1 MHSDQSYFE
10 EKKFGKAYDINLLI
24 SLYSFTKP
32 YKRYFLVS
40 ILLVIFITTLEL
52 ALPYITKIA
61 IDKYIVPEIN
71 HSQTQDRSL
80 SEKKTRYL
88 KIDLT
93 DLRKKAI
100 VKKYPDFFRIN
111 GASAYISFNNLG
123 SIKKT
128 DIEILRRDDIS
139 GVGKIALLFVGLV
152 IFNFFLNFLQVMI
165 MEYTGQMT
173 MHDMRVRLFEH
184 IQNLPVDFFS
194 RNPVGRL
201 VTRVTNDI
209 QNMHELFT
217 SIIAFVFKDIFLL
230 IGIAIILL
238 CLDWKLALISFSILP
253 AVVYVSK
260 LFSGQARDAFRT
272 LRVKIAEINAK
283 FSETIEGIKVI
294 QFFLQERENYRNF
307 KKLNH
312 ENYLA
317 GMRQIHVFALFMPVI
332 ELLGAF
338 SLAIVIFYGGGRV
351 LSDTITLGALVA
363 FISYM
368 KMFFRPIRD
377 IAEKYNIMQNAMAS
391 AERIFLIFDTDAET
405 DNETEK
411 TARHVPNKNIC
422 NDLTA
427 ESGGIEKLV
436 FDDVCFSYKKNEPVL
451 KGVSFKAA
459 KGETIA
465 IVGPTGSGKTT
476 LINLIEKFYD
486 PDSGHI
492 YIDGKNITE
501 ITRSELRSKI
511 SFVMQDT
518 YLFSG
523 TIRDNIA
530 SGAAGVD
537 RETMNRMLD
546 DADFDSFIKSMPGG
560 INTLL
565 SEGGASISSG
575 ERQFIAIS
583 RACVRNPELIILDE
597 ATSYIDSITEKKI
610 EAVLAKLLKGRT
622 SIVIAHRLSTARN
635 ADRILVFHKGRIIE
649 TGTHDKLMAQK
660 GFYFRLN
667 LLQYKTM
674 AVKIYK
680 S

>member
-10 EKKFGKAYDINLLI
+10 EEKIGNAYDINLLNN
-24 SLYSFTKP
+24 LYPFVKP
-32 YKRYFLVS
+32 YKRYFMIS
-40 ILLVIFITTLEL
+40 ILLVIFITVLDL

-61 IDKYIVPEIN
+61 IDKYIVPQIN
-71 HSQTQDRSL
+71 HSQIHDNDL
-80 SEKKTRYL
+80 YKKNIRYL
-88 KIDLT
+88 KIDLS
-93 DLRKKAI
+93 DLEKTTI
-100 VKKYPDFFRIN
+100 VNRYPDLFHIN
-111 GASAYISFNNLG
+111 GTSAYISFKNLG

-128 DIEILRRDDIS
+128 EIKILRRDDIS
-139 GVGKIALLFVGLV
+139 GVGKMAIVFIGL
-152 IFNFFLNFLQVMI
+152 IILNFFLNFIQIMI
-165 MEYTGQMT
+165 MEYTSQLT

-184 IQNLPVDFFS
+184 IQNLSVDFFS
-194 RNPVGRL
+194 RNSVGRL
-201 VTRVTNDI
+201 VTRATNDI

-217 SIIAFVFKDIFLL
+217 SIIAFVFKDIILL

-238 CLDWKLALISFSILP
+238 WLDWKLALISFTILP
-253 AVVYVSK
+253 VVVYVSK

-294 QFFLQERENYRNF
+294 QLFLQEGKNYSNF

-317 GMRQIHVFALFMPVI
+317 GMKQIHVFALFMPVI
-332 ELLGAF
+332 EMLGAL
-338 SLAIVIFYGGGRV
+338 SLALVILYGGGRV
-351 LSDTITLGALVA
+351 MSDTITLGSLVA
-363 FISYM
+363 FISYT

-391 AERIFLIFDTDAET
+391 AERIFLIFNINAET
-405 DNETEK
+405 DNKSET
-411 TARHVPNKNIC
+411 TAKHVPNKKFAN
-422 NDLTA
+422 NLTA
-427 ESGGIEKLV
+427 ENGRMEKLV
-436 FDDVCFSYKKNEPVL
+436 FDNVNFSYNKTEPVL
-451 KGVSFKAA
+451 KNISFKVA

-492 YIDGKNITE
+492 YINGKNIAK

-518 YLFSG
+518 FLFSG
-523 TIRDNIA
+523 SIRENIA
-530 SGAAGVD
+530 FGATD
-537 RETMNRMLD
+537 IDSDSIDRMLN
-546 DADFDSFIKSMPGG
+546 DADFESFIKRMPDG

-575 ERQFIAIS
+575 ERQLIAIS
-583 RACVRNPELIILDE
+583 RAFVRNPELIILDE

-610 EAVLAKLLKGRT
+610 EAVLTKLLKDRT

-635 ADRILVFHKGRIIE
+635 ADRILALHKGRIIE
-649 TGTHDKLMAQK
+649 AGTHAELMAQR
-660 GFYFRLN
+660 GFYFKLN
-667 LLQYKTM
+667 LVQAKAM
-674 AVKIYK
+674 DVKK
-680 S
+680 

>member
-10 EKKFGKAYDINLLI
+10 EKEIGKAYDINLFI
-24 SLYSFTKP
+24 SLYPFTKP
-32 YKRYFLVS
+32 YKRYFLIS
-40 ILLVIFITTLEL
+40 ILLVILITMLDL
-52 ALPYITKIA
+52 SLPYITKIA

-71 HSQTQDRSL
+71 HSQTQDYGL
-80 SEKKTRYL
+80 SEKRIRYL
-88 KIDLT
+88 KVDLT

-100 VKKYPDFFRIN
+100 VKRYPELFNIN
-111 GASAYISFNNLG
+111 GASAYISFNNLD
-123 SIKKT
+123 SIKKI
-128 DIEILRRDDIS
+128 DIEILRREDIS
-139 GVGKIALLFVGLV
+139 GVGKITIFFIGLV
-152 IFNFFLNFLQVMI
+152 ALNFFLNFIQVMI

-201 VTRVTNDI
+201 VTRLTNDI

-238 CLDWKLALISFSILP
+238 CLDWKLALIAFTILP

-272 LRVKIAEINAK
+272 LRVKIAEINSK
-283 FSETIEGIKVI
+283 FAETIEGIKVI

-317 GMRQIHVFALFMPVI
+317 GMKQIHVFALFMPVI

-351 LSDTITLGALVA
+351 MSDTITLGSLVA

-391 AERIFLIFDTDAET
+391 AERIFLILDADAET

-411 TARHVPNKNIC
+411 TAMPVPYKNIC
-422 NDLTA
+422 KDLTA
-427 ESGGIEKLV
+427 KSGGMEKLV
-436 FDDVCFSYKKNEPVL
+436 FDDVFFSYMKNEPVL

-476 LINLIEKFYD
+476 LINLIERFYD
-486 PDSGHI
+486 PGSGHI
-492 YIDGKNITE
+492 YIDGKNITKM
-501 ITRSELRSKI
+501 TRSELRSKI

-530 SGAAGVD
+530 FGAAGVD
-537 RETMNRMLD
+537 CETMNRMLD
-546 DADFDSFIKSMPGG
+546 DADFDSFIKNMPEG

-583 RACVRNPELIILDE
+583 RAFVRNPELMILDE

-635 ADRILVFHKGRIIE
+635 ADRILVLHKGRIIE

-667 LLQYKTM
+667 LLQHKTM

>member
-10 EKKFGKAYDINLLI
+10 EEKIGNAYDINLLNN
-24 SLYSFTKP
+24 LYPFVKP
-32 YKRYFLVS
+32 YKRYFMIS
-40 ILLVIFITTLEL
+40 ILLVIFITVLDL

-61 IDKYIVPEIN
+61 IDKYIVPKIN
-71 HSQTQDRSL
+71 HSQIHDNDL
-80 SEKKTRYL
+80 YKKNIRYL
-88 KIDLT
+88 KVDVADLQKT
-93 DLRKKAI
+93 AI
-100 VKKYPDFFRIN
+100 VNRYPDFFYIN
-111 GASAYISFNNLG
+111 GTSAYISFKNLG

-128 DIEILRRDDIS
+128 EIKILRRDDIS
-139 GVGKIALLFVGLV
+139 GVGKMAIVFIGL
-152 IFNFFLNFLQVMI
+152 IILNFFLNFIQVMI
-165 MEYTGQMT
+165 MEYTSQLT

-184 IQNLPVDFFS
+184 IQNLSVDFFS
-194 RNPVGRL
+194 RNSVGRL
-201 VTRVTNDI
+201 VTRATNDI

-217 SIIAFVFKDIFLL
+217 SIIAFVFKDVFLL

-238 CLDWKLALISFSILP
+238 WLDWKLALISFAILP
-253 AVVYVSK
+253 VIVYVSK

-294 QFFLQERENYRNF
+294 QLFLQERKNYSNF

-317 GMRQIHVFALFMPVI
+317 GMKQIHVFALFMPVI
-332 ELLGAF
+332 EMLGAL
-338 SLAIVIFYGGGRV
+338 SLALVILYGGGRV
-351 LSDTITLGALVA
+351 MSDTITLGSLVA
-363 FISYM
+363 FISYT

-391 AERIFLIFDTDAET
+391 AERIFLIFNINAET
-405 DNETEK
+405 DNKSET
-411 TARHVPNKNIC
+411 TAKHIPNKKFAN
-422 NDLTA
+422 NLTA
-427 ESGGIEKLV
+427 ENGRMEKLV
-436 FDDVCFSYKKNEPVL
+436 FDNVNFSYNKTEPVL
-451 KGVSFKAA
+451 KNISFKVA

-492 YIDGKNITE
+492 YINGKNIAK

-518 YLFSG
+518 FLFSG
-523 TIRDNIA
+523 SIRENIA
-530 SGAAGVD
+530 FGATD
-537 RETMNRMLD
+537 IDSDSIDRMLN
-546 DADFDSFIKSMPGG
+546 DADFESFIKRMPDG

-575 ERQFIAIS
+575 ERQLIAIS
-583 RACVRNPELIILDE
+583 RAFVRNPELIILDE

-610 EAVLAKLLKGRT
+610 EAVLTKLLKDRT

-635 ADRILVFHKGRIIE
+635 ADRILALHKGRIIE
-649 TGTHDKLMAQK
+649 AGTHAELMAQR
-660 GFYFRLN
+660 GFYFKLN
-667 LLQYKTM
+667 LVQAKAM
-674 AVKIYK
+674 VVKK
-680 S
+680 

>member
-1 MHSDQSYFE
+1 MNSDQSYFE
-10 EKKFGKAYDINLLI
+10 EEKIENAYDINLLN
-24 SLYSFTKP
+24 SLYPFVKP
-32 YKRYFLVS
+32 YKRYFLIS
-40 ILLVIFITTLEL
+40 ILLVIFITILDL

-61 IDKYIVPEIN
+61 IDKYIVPKIN
-71 HSQTQDRSL
+71 HSQIHDHDL
-80 SEKKTRYL
+80 SKKSTRYL
-88 KIDLT
+88 KVDLT
-93 DLRKKAI
+93 DSQNLTI
-100 VKKYPDFFRIN
+100 VNNYPDLFHIN
-111 GASAYISFNNLG
+111 GTSAYISFENLG

-128 DIEILRRDDIS
+128 EIKILRRDDIS
-139 GVGKIALLFVGLV
+139 GVGKMAIVFIGL
-152 IFNFFLNFLQVMI
+152 IILNFFLNFIQIMI
-165 MEYTGQMT
+165 MEYTSQLT

-184 IQNLPVDFFS
+184 IQNLSVDFFS
-194 RNPVGRL
+194 RNSVGRL
-201 VTRVTNDI
+201 VTRATNDI

-217 SIIAFVFKDIFLL
+217 SIIAFVFKDIILL

-238 CLDWKLALISFSILP
+238 WLDWKLALISFTILP
-253 AVVYVSK
+253 VVVYVSK

-272 LRVKIAEINAK
+272 LRIKIAEINSK

-294 QFFLQERENYRNF
+294 QLFLQERRNYSNF

-317 GMRQIHVFALFMPVI
+317 GMKQIHVFALFMPVI
-332 ELLGAF
+332 EMLGAF
-338 SLAIVIFYGGGRV
+338 SLALVILYGGGRV
-351 LSDTITLGALVA
+351 MSDTITLGSLVA
-363 FISYM
+363 FISYT

-391 AERIFLIFDTDAET
+391 AERIFLIFDTKAEE
-405 DNETEK
+405 DNETET
-411 TARHVPNKNIC
+411 TAKYVPDKKFG

-427 ESGGIEKLV
+427 ESGGMEKLL
-436 FDDVCFSYKKNEPVL
+436 FDNVCFSYKKNEPVL
-451 KGVSFKAA
+451 KGVSFKVA

-465 IVGPTGSGKTT
+465 IVGSTGSGKTT
-476 LINLIEKFYD
+476 LINLIEKFYN

-492 YIDGKNITE
+492 YIDGKDIAK
-501 ITRSELRSKI
+501 ISRSELRSKI

-530 SGAAGVD
+530 FGATEINRD
-537 RETMNRMLD
+537 TMDRMLN
-546 DADFDSFIKSMPGG
+546 DADFESFIKRMPDG

-575 ERQFIAIS
+575 ERQLIAIS
-583 RACVRNPELIILDE
+583 RAFIRNPELIILDE

-635 ADRILVFHKGRIIE
+635 ADKILALHKGRIVE
-649 TGTHDKLMAQK
+649 AGTHAELMAQR
-660 GFYFRLN
+660 GFYFKLN
-667 LLQYKTM
+667 IVQAEIL
-674 AVKIYK
+674 AVKK
-680 S
+680 